1 MTVIIKPEYIYLSVT
16 IILMAIQLFQWILFS
31 RLKRELEDVWSQIS
45 IIAITAGNTLQKLEK
60 KIDDKQD
67 K

>member
-1 MTVIIKPEYIYLSVT
+1 MTVIIKPEYIYFGVT
-16 IILMAIQLFQWILFS
+16 LLLMVIQVLQWIVFS
-31 RLKRELEDVWSQIS
+31 RLKRDIENLWQQIS
-45 IIAITAGNTLQKLEK
+45 IIAVTAGNTLQKLEK

>member
-1 MTVIIKPEYIYLSVT
+1 MTVIIKPEYIYFGVT
-16 IILMAIQLFQWILFS
+16 LLLMIVQLLQWIVFS
-31 RLKRELEDVWSQIS
+31 RLKRDIEDLWQQIS

>member
-16 IILMAIQLFQWILFS
+16 IILMAIQLFQWLVFS
-31 RLKRELEDVWSQIS
+31 RLKKDIEDLWQQIS
-45 IIAITAGNTLQKLEK
+45 IIAITAGSTLQKLEK

>member
-1 MTVIIKPEYIYLSVT
+1 MTVTIKPEYIYFGATL
-16 IILMAIQLFQWILFS
+16 ILMIIQLLQWIVFS
-31 RLKRELEDVWSQIS
+31 RLKRDIEDLWQQIS
-45 IIAITAGNTLQKLEK
+45 IIAVTAGNTLQKLEK